1 MKTGSL
7 ISTNHF
13 PMGIALA
20 VVLLLTVGAIAFFF
34 WSRKRRKLKRFY
46 EDLGLHSEEKVLRQ
60 GTDRKTKALAK
71 IHYPKFKWRDG
82 NLHLYGYNYSKTSDY
97 FETKLEA
104 FNTFFGKFFFKV
116 EPHPTKGVVFYQSK
130 MPDSFVLTEEIA
142 DKFQPFEVPA
152 GFDDYGKL
160 HTDLLVNQD
169 LTIPNSNH
177 FTSGRAGSGK
187 TTFVLARL
195 WVLLRKA
202 KIRVLVLAPKNSYN
216 NLKAK
221 FGWDLHYFDCSRVEQ
236 VEAYL
241 SEIQQHKAEI
251 EAIRQK
257 LAEEN
262 VSEEEFFKFVQE
274 RKLDYT
280 PRLYL
285 FDDASAFLKA
295 ELYGKDDELK
305 APIQDLIREINTA
318 GRLYRYAFFL
328 IWVISH
334 SAKVDEVGLSPI
346 IYSTRVINKVEN
358 DKVSQTVIGTND
370 LISPRL
376 GKSCFFDTEKY
387 SFLRTPFINLL
398 SKEVGGRK

>member
-1 MKTGSL
+1 MGSL
-7 ISTNHF
+7 VLKNHF
-13 PMGIALA
+13 LMFGVASAII
-20 VVLLLTVGAIAFFF
+20 VGAILLFLFNR
-34 WSRKRRKLKRFY
+34 RKRRFKRFY
-46 EDLGLHSEEKVLRQ
+46 EDLGLHSEERELRQ
-60 GTDRKTKALAK
+60 GNDRKTKALRK
-71 IHYPKFKWRDG
+71 VHYPKFKWKDG
-82 NLHLYGYNYSKTSDY
+82 NLHLYGYNFSKTSDY
-97 FETKLEA
+97 FETKREA
-104 FNTFFGKFFFKV
+104 FSSFFGKFFFKV
-116 EPHPTKGVVFYQSK
+116 EPHPKKGVVFYQSK
-130 MPDSFVLTEEIA
+130 MPESFVLTEEIA
-142 DKFQPFEVPA
+142 DKFQPYEVPA
-152 GFDDYGKL
+152 GFDDYGNL
-160 HTDLLVNQD
+160 HTDLLVNPD

-195 WVLLRKA
+195 WVLLRKS

-221 FGWDLHYFDCSRVEQ
+221 FGWDLHYFDCSRAEQ

-241 SEIQQHKAEI
+241 AEIQQHKAEI
-251 EAIRQK
+251 EVIRQR

-274 RKLDYT
+274 RKIEYT

-305 APIQDLIREINTA
+305 APIQDLVREMNTA
-318 GRLYRYAFFL
+318 GRLYRYAFFV

-398 SKEVGGRK
+398 AKEVGGRK